1 MVKRE
6 VLIGIFI
13 FLLLIPLNKTE
24 GKGSSYSPHGKFHL
38 STIEV
43 FELPKTI
50 NPNNAN
56 KQLLT
61 ATCKVKINGEINGV
75 KIEGEIVIEGITIW
89 ECMVIKI
96 NDLFDKRY

>member
-1 MVKRE
+1 MVKRRI
-6 VLIGIFI
+6 LFSIFF
-13 FLLLIPLNKTE
+13 FLLLIPSTKSE
-24 GKGSSYSPHGKFHL
+24 GKDSSYSPHGKFHL

-43 FELPKTI
+43 FELPKITNRNI
-50 NPNNAN
+50 AN

-89 ECMVIKI
+89 ECMAIKI